1 MEFLSLDEIAVLE
14 NEIQQEQRALFNN
27 RAVITKTKS
36 NQWLFFN
43 DCIGLLF
50 NPNYKSKYFSEPA
63 TKLAQLKF
71 EIENKLKN
79 FYLKPGRKI
88 EYVFKLIHK
97 KELKNIFFEV
107 NESYPSVNGYSVL
120 IRKVVNTNS
129 LTNGL
134 TKRDIKDYIER
145 IIAEAVDIEFEAYRT
160 IPQIISDDLLN
171 NWYCLNGPAK
181 REILHIINRHIE
193 RGWVINNF
201 MNPSTKRILD
211 IKVKDIKNRELYVS
225 TIEYWYLRWWDTKK
239 SVYTFPYRET
249 TRQRYILRKVD
260 GIWKIY
266 EVIMPAPR
274 TSVPHRRKY
283 ASI

>member
-1 MEFLSLDEIAVLE
+1 MEFLSLDEIAFLE
-14 NEIQQEQRALFNN
+14 NEIHSEQRALFNN
-27 RAVITKTKS
+27 RAIITKTKS

-43 DCIGLLF
+43 DCIELLF
-50 NPNYKSKYFSEPA
+50 NPNYISKYFSEPA

-88 EYVFKLIHK
+88 EYVFKLVHK
-97 KELKNIFFEV
+97 KELKNIIFDEI
-107 NESYPSVNGYSVL
+107 ESYPSVKGYSAL
-120 IRKVVNTNS
+120 IRKVSNTNS
-129 LTNGL
+129 VANELTE
-134 TKRDIKDYIER
+134 RDIKDYIER
-145 IIAEAVDIEFEAYRT
+145 IIAEAIDIEFEAYQT

-171 NWYCLNGPAK
+171 YWYCPNGPAK
-181 REILHIINRHIE
+181 KEILHIINRHIE

-211 IKVKDIKNRELYVS
+211 IKVKDIKNKELYVS

-239 SVYTFPYRET
+239 NAYTYPYRET
-249 TRQRYILRKVD
+249 TRQRYILRKVE

-266 EVIMPAPR
+266 EIIMPAPR

-283 ASI
+283 SLT